1 MQALSDPPP
10 YMVFFPT
17 DGKVPTKDSPSAP
30 HSKTVANFY
39 EAGVAADPQLD
50 YPLFL
55 LETASTEK
63 KSVKP
68 KTVNEQRLAHDALLP
83 PTREGMHDT
92 PPPPPPPNYP
102 FVFSETLPTPDDSC
116 EPCEA
121 INLAPPPNASKKQ
134 PTWGRLPRSC
144 EFSGRR
150 ARPGFGRFGALGLA
164 RFARWKVKRDFPVFP
179 HQKCRKGSPCL
190 VGNKLFQ

>member
-10 YMVFFPT
+10 YMAFFPI

-30 HSKTVANFY
+30 HSKTVADFY
-39 EAGVAADPQLD
+39 EAGVTANPQQD
-50 YPLFL
+50 YPLSP

-68 KTVNEQRLAHDALLP
+68 KIATEQKLAHDAPLP

-116 EPCEA
+116 EPCKQ
-121 INLAPPPNASKKQ
+121 INLAPLPNVSKKQ
-134 PTWGRLPRSC
+134 PTWGRPLRLC

-150 ARPGFGRFGALGLA
+150 ARPGFGRFGAFGLA
-164 RFARWKVKRDFPVFP
+164 GFARWKVKRDFPVFP
-179 HQKCRKGSPCL
+179 NQKCRKGSPCL

>member
-1 MQALSDPPP
+1 MRALSDPPP
-10 YMVFFPT
+10 YVVFFLT
-17 DGKVPTKDSPSAP
+17 AGKGPTKVSPSAP

-39 EAGVAADPQLD
+39 EAGATADPQQD

-68 KTVNEQRLAHDALLP
+68 KTVNEQRLAHDAPLP
-83 PTREGMHDT
+83 PTHEGKHDT
-92 PPPPPPPNYP
+92 PPPPPPPNCP
-102 FVFSETLPTPDDSC
+102 FVVSETLATPADSYG
-116 EPCEA
+116 PCEA

-134 PTWGRLPRSC
+134 PTWGRPPRSC

-164 RFARWKVKRDFPVFP
+164 RFARRKVKRDFPIFP